1 MLSKT
6 LKFSIERN
14 QTLKRLDEAQ
24 RIAHIGNWEYIQDK
38 NQFYAS
44 SEIYR
49 ILGYDPLQDIINIDH
64 LPQALG
70 YKGRSI
76 IDRIYVEAQIKEYV
90 RKNLKI
96 IRKDGTERYI
106 TLRVKPLSS
115 QSTKGVRGVIQDI
128 TDIKYIEDRLKTSE
142 DRYQAIFDQSKD
154 AIYVSTINGN
164 LVDFNKATETL
175 FNYSNEELIHLNVSK
190 LYASNETRLGFIKKL
205 EKEKTV
211 IDFEVVL
218 KKKDGEFI
226 DCLLTSSLIETNDF
240 KGYHG
245 TIRDITERKKAEK
258 LLREK
263 ELSEKQASLKEKLL
277 ANISHEMRTPMNA
290 IIGLTHL
297 LSDTPL
303 NEEQTEFVASIK
315 KSSENLLGIINDILD
330 ISTIQLGDIKIQKK
344 EFNLHELVQ
353 NVIQVVLF
361 RFHRKNV
368 KINLEIDKNIP
379 LHFYGDPLRVNQI
392 LLNIVNNAMKFTE
405 EGSVNVQVKL
415 LSSINKIFT
424 LQFMVS
430 DTGIGIPLDKLDSIF
445 ETFVRVS
452 DTNEKI
458 YEGTGL
464 GLAIVKNLIKLL
476 DGKIEVT
483 SVLGEGSTFILELPL
498 SLSDNI
504 PLQSKSF
511 IQVQDDVSFKLL
523 LVEDNELDQIVAKK
537 TIQKKWPNCKIF
549 IAENGLKAIE
559 YLKDNLPDIILMD
572 IQMPVMDGTET
583 TAYIRKNMPERAHLP
598 ILAMTAHAN
607 VESEKKYIEYDMDDF
622 ILKPFEPNELFEKIR
637 KYAKI

>member
-1 MLSKT
+1 ML
-6 LKFSIERN
+6 N
-14 QTLKRLDEAQ
+14 
-24 RIAHIGNWEYIQDK
+24 
-38 NQFYAS
+38 
-44 SEIYR
+44 
-49 ILGYDPLQDIINIDH
+49 
-64 LPQALG
+64 
-70 YKGRSI
+70 
-76 IDRIYVEAQIKEYV
+76 
-90 RKNLKI
+90 NL
-96 IRKDGTERYI
+96 
-106 TLRVKPLSS
+106 
-115 QSTKGVRGVIQDI
+115 
-128 TDIKYIEDRLKTSE
+128 
-142 DRYQAIFDQSKD
+142 
-154 AIYVSTINGN
+154 
-164 LVDFNKATETL
+164 
-175 FNYSNEELIHLNVSK
+175 
-190 LYASNETRLGFIKKL
+190 
-205 EKEKTV
+205 
-211 IDFEVVL
+211 
-218 KKKDGEFI
+218 
-226 DCLLTSSLIETNDF
+226 
-240 KGYHG
+240 
-245 TIRDITERKKAEK
+245 
-258 LLREK
+258 
-263 ELSEKQASLKEKLL
+263 
-277 ANISHEMRTPMNA
+277 
-290 IIGLTHL
+290 
-297 LSDTPL
+297 
-303 NEEQTEFVASIK
+303 
-315 KSSENLLGIINDILD
+315 
-330 ISTIQLGDIKIQKK
+330 
-344 EFNLHELVQ
+344 
-353 NVIQVVLF
+353 
-361 RFHRKNV
+361 
-368 KINLEIDKNIP
+368 NLEIDKNIP

-430 DTGIGIPLDKLDSIF
+430 DTGIGIRLDKLDSIF

-483 SVLGEGSTFILELPL
+483 SFLGEGSTFTLELPL

-523 LVEDNELDQIVAKK
+523 LVEDNELNQIVAKK